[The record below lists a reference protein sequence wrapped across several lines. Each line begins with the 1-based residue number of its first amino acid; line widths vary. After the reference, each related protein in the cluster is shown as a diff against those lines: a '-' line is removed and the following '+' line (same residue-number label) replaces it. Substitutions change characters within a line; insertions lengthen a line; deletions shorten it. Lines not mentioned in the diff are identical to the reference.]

1 MDYKE
6 TIKERIKILPDELK
20 SFVLEEKWR
29 EDAEKIGGE
38 FNLDEEKYAALENE
52 IFLVLLCLEPRKDFV
67 ENIKK
72 ELGMDA
78 NDTTWIA
85 EDVEKNI
92 FSKVSDELNAI
103 ENQIEENEKENVGEK
118 ETEPQSSGVGGS
130 FEQIILNQARAMQPA
145 IPPENLP
152 TGEQKQ
158 NEPPQTAVPDYRGSD
173 PYREP
178 VE

>member
-1 MDYKE
+1 MTFTFEKTDKIKDLIIFKPEIYYDFRGHNVE
-6 TIKERIKILPDELK
+6 TYNSEYLTI
-20 SFVLEEKWR
+20 
-29 EDAEKIGGE
+29 
-38 FNLDEEKYAALENE
+38 
-52 IFLVLLCLEPRKDFV
+52 
-67 ENIKK
+67 IKK